1 MPRREKHC
9 KVNRNGM
16 VIKSKSLLKTERLIE
31 DNIEV
36 HASCCLYCG
45 DELSPGQID
54 SYDAERAALA
64 LLALFEDGILM
75 DEDGMVIKS
84 KDALLALFED
94 DIFVNSAEMVLK
106 VEKWLKKNEDWG
118 DEDYDYIEHNFWDTE
133 HDLNRVGIGLL
144 VLFEDGVLMDKDGM
158 VIKIKSFLKE
168 TIDSFTECLPC
179 DEHYESQ
186 IEGHP
191 VWSDDKSLLKTAEAL
206 FDLFLELKDV

>member
-1 MPRREKHC
+1 MDKKEKRY
-9 KVNRNGM
+9 K
-16 VIKSKSLLKTERLIE
+16 IEKLIT

-36 HASCCLYCG
+36 RASYCLYCG

-54 SYDAERAALA
+54 SYDAERTALA

-75 DEDGMVIKS
+75 DKDGMVVKI

-94 DIFVNSAEMVLK
+94 DVFVNSAEMAVK
-106 VEKWLKKNEDWG
+106 TEEWLQKNDDWG
-118 DEDYDYIEHNFWDTE
+118 DEDYEYIEHDLWDTE
-133 HDLNRVGIGLL
+133 HDLNRVGIALL
-144 VLFEDGVLMDKDGM
+144 VLFEDGVLINRYGM
-158 VIKIKSFLKE
+158 VVKIKNFLKG

-179 DEHYESQ
+179 NANYESQ

-206 FDLFLELKDV
+206 FDLLLELKDA

>member
-1 MPRREKHC
+1 MDKKEKLY
-9 KVNRNGM
+9 K
-16 VIKSKSLLKTERLIE
+16 IEKLIT

-36 HASCCLYCG
+36 RASYCLYCG

-75 DEDGMVIKS
+75 EKDGMVVKIKE
-84 KDALLALFED
+84 ALLALFKD
-94 DIFVNSAEMVLK
+94 DVFVNSAEMVVK
-106 VEKWLKKNEDWG
+106 IEEWLKKNENYE
-118 DEDYDYIEHNFWDTE
+118 DEDYDYIEHDFWDTE
-133 HDLNRVGIGLL
+133 HDLNRVGIALL
-144 VLFEDGVLMDKDGM
+144 VLFENGVLINRDGM
-158 VIKIKSFLKE
+158 VVKIKSFLKE

-206 FDLFLELKDV
+206 FDLLLELKDV

>member
-1 MPRREKHC
+1 MDKKEKLY
-9 KVNRNGM
+9 K
-16 VIKSKSLLKTERLIE
+16 IEKLIT

-36 HASCCLYCG
+36 HASCCLDCG

-75 DEDGMVIKS
+75 EKDGMVVKIKE
-84 KDALLALFED
+84 ALLALFKD
-94 DIFVNSAEMVLK
+94 DVFVNSAEMVLK

-118 DEDYDYIEHNFWDTE
+118 DEDYDYIEHSFWDTE

-158 VIKIKSFLKE
+158 VVKIKSFLKG

-206 FDLFLELKDV
+206 FDLLLELKDV

>member
-75 DEDGMVIKS
+75 DDGMVVKV
-84 KDALLALFED
+84 KEALLALFKD
-94 DIFVNSAEMVLK
+94 DVFVNSAGMVVK
-106 VEKWLKKNEDWG
+106 IEEWLKENDDWG
-118 DEDYDYIEHNFWDTE
+118 DEDYEYIEHDLWDTE
-133 HDLNRVGIGLL
+133 HNLNRVGIALL
-144 VLFEDGVLMDKDGM
+144 VLFEDGVLINRDGI
-158 VIKIKSFLKE
+158 VVKIKNFLKG

-206 FDLFLELKDV
+206 FDLLLELKDV

>member
-1 MPRREKHC
+1 MDKKEK
-9 KVNRNGM
+9 
-16 VIKSKSLLKTERLIE
+16 LYKTEKLIR

-64 LLALFEDGILM
+64 LLALFKDGILM
-75 DEDGMVIKS
+75 DRDEMVVKIK
-84 KDALLALFED
+84 DVLLALFED
-94 DIFVNSAEMVLK
+94 DVFVNKAEMVAK
-106 VEKWLKKNEDWG
+106 VEEWLKENDDWG
-118 DEDYDYIEHNFWDTE
+118 DEDYEYIEHDLWDTE
-133 HDLNRVGIGLL
+133 HDLNRVGIALL
-144 VLFEDGVLMDKDGM
+144 VLFEDGVLINRDGM
-158 VIKIKSFLKE
+158 VVKIKSFLKG

-179 DEHYESQ
+179 NANYESQ

-206 FDLFLELKDV
+206 FDLLLELKDA